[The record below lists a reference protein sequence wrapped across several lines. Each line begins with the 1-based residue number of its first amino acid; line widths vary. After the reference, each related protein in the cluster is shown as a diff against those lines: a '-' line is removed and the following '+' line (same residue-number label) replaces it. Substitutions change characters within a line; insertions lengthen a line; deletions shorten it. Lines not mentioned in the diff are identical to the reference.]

1 MAEANAG
8 GQRSGE
14 EGGGQIGERARVVTE
29 HGVVVAGSDCGI
41 ASVGDAGRR
50 RCYCELGTR
59 RRNSSSGGGG
69 VGGGEEG
76 GAEGVVRVQ
85 GCSAMQ
91 WWCCIAKSGA
101 GAVHR
106 GLYSG

>member
-14 EGGGQIGERARVVTE
+14 EGGGRVGERAVVVAE

-50 RCYCELGTR
+50 RC
-59 RRNSSSGGGG
+59 
-69 VGGGEEG
+69 
-76 GAEGVVRVQ
+76 
-85 GCSAMQ
+85 
-91 WWCCIAKSGA
+91 
-101 GAVHR
+101 
-106 GLYSG
+106 